1 MISIDEQRKRR
12 KAMEYAIRTIEME
25 GFTFTEEE
33 KKVFE
38 DIITSPS
45 MIFIFLLKSHLFTI
59 FHLLE
64 MSPYG

>member
-1 MISIDEQRKRR
+1 MNNSVFNMILL
-12 KAMEYAIRTIEME
+12 IRTNILP
-25 GFTFTEEE
+25 
-33 KKVFE
+33 
-38 DIITSPS
+38 PS